1 MNPNKADK
9 LTAIALSVFRL
20 NGQLIEWG
28 NHFSQP
34 HGLTSAR
41 WQVLGA
47 ISMAPHPPNIPQIAA
62 AMGVTRQGVLKQINL
77 LVDEGLVEPLPNP
90 THKRSPL
97 YALTA
102 KGQAAYDALVERWNK
117 HMRQIASDFT
127 VSDLDAAIRVLS
139 VISQVHAGEPQT

>member
-1 MNPNKADK
+1 MSTKADK
-9 LTAIALSVFRL
+9 LTAIALTVFRL

-47 ISMAPHPPNIPQIAA
+47 ISMAPSPPNIPQIAA

-97 YALTA
+97 YVLTA
-102 KGQAAYDALVERWNK
+102 KGQTVYDALTDRWNK
-117 HMRQIASDFT
+117 HVRQMSSEFT
-127 VSDLDAAIRVLS
+127 VDDLDGAIRVLS
-139 VISQVHAGEPQT
+139 LMSRVHAGEP

>member
-1 MNPNKADK
+1 MNQTKVDK
-9 LTAIALSVFRL
+9 LTVIALSVFKL

-28 NHFSQP
+28 NNFSQP

-47 ISMAPHPPNIPQIAA
+47 ISMAPHPPNVPQIAK

-77 LVDEGLVEPLPNP
+77 LVNEGLVESLPNP

-97 YALTA
+97 YAMTA
-102 KGQAAYDALVERWNK
+102 KGQATYEALIERWQQHLQK
-117 HMRQIASDFT
+117 VESAFT
-127 VSDLDAAIRVLS
+127 VSDLDAVLRVLS
-139 VISQVHAGEPQT
+139 VMSQVYADES